1 MAYTYDAGLTKESV
15 RRMYFLPPL
24 LIGAA
29 IYSAWLAKE
38 ARQTHTE
45 ISLGQGTPNVPWW
58 EGYAWSIGFVVAA
71 IVVVWAARLAGR
83 RLRAQEQRQRE

>member
-1 MAYTYDAGLTKESV
+1 MAYTYDAELTKESV
-15 RRMYFLPPL
+15 RKLYFLPPL

-38 ARQTHTE
+38 ARQAHIE

-71 IVVVWAARLAGR
+71 IVVVWAARIAGR
-83 RLRAQEQRQRE
+83 RLRAQERRQRE